1 MPIQKQENDT
11 GTEEQTR
18 KLFTCPVDGCV
29 KCFQQYGSL
38 ENHLQYGS
46 CKLVPERKNLF
57 DKAKISYRDKL
68 LHDRGIQPVLAS
80 STLPVPAEETKH
92 KGWALKVTK
101 KASFQWKTKKYLEEK
116 FFLGQE
122 TGHKVEA
129 VTVAQEMRYAK
140 DEDGSSRFTL
150 DEFLTPQQ
158 VQSFFSRMAAK
169 FKNRRKE
176 ILEEDITT
184 AEDEAAY
191 SSTRAD
197 ILEKCQ
203 LSHPIVYDSFNLCA
217 LNASNGFK
225 KLSVNMLRL
234 ICEYFDLDVCNVP
247 RSREAPCSITELND
261 ISGWP
266 ARLFDGS
273 PPGGTGSVKCIFAD

>member
-1 MPIQKQENDT
+1 M
-11 GTEEQTR
+11 
-18 KLFTCPVDGCV
+18 

-38 ENHLQYGS
+38 EIHLQYGS
-46 CKLVPERKNLF
+46 CKLVPERENLF
-57 DKAKISYRDKL
+57 DKAKICYRDN
-68 LHDRGIQPVLAS
+68 LHDRGIHPVLTS
-80 STLPVPAEETKH
+80 STLPLPVGDIKP

-101 KASFQWKTKKYLEEK
+101 KATRFNEKQKKYLEEK

-140 DEDGSSRFTL
+140 DEAGSRRFTL

-169 FKNRRKE
+169 IRNRQE
-176 ILEEDITT
+176 EVLEEDTT
-184 AEDEAAY
+184 AAEDQAAF

-197 ILEKCQ
+197 ILENCQ
-203 LSHPIVYDSFNLCA
+203 LTHPIVYDSFNLRA
-217 LNASNGFK
+217 LYACNGFK

-234 ICEYFDLDVCNVP
+234 TCEYFDLDVCNIP
-247 RSREAPCSITELND
+247 RSRKAPYIEL
-261 ISGWP
+261 ISSLVLTCTCAP
-266 ARLFDGS
+266 S
-273 PPGGTGSVKCIFAD
+273 QN

>member
-1 MPIQKQENDT
+1 MRRED
-11 GTEEQTR
+11 
-18 KLFTCPVDGCV
+18 
-29 KCFQQYGSL
+29 
-38 ENHLQYGS
+38 
-46 CKLVPERKNLF
+46 
-57 DKAKISYRDKL
+57 RDKL
-68 LHDRGIQPVLAS
+68 LHDRGIQPALAS
-80 STLPVPAEETKH
+80 STLPVPAEETKP

-101 KASFQWKTKKYLEEK
+101 KATRFNEKLKKYLEEK
-116 FFLGQE
+116 FFLFQK

-129 VTVAQEMRYAK
+129 VIVAQEMRY
-140 DEDGSSRFTL
+140 DEDGSRRFTL

-169 FKNRRKE
+169 LKNRREE
-176 ILEEDITT
+176 ILEEDITA
-184 AEDEAAY
+184 AENEAAY

-247 RSREAPCSITELND
+247 RLRKAPYRELTSSLVQTCSCAPSQN
-261 ISGWP
+261 
-266 ARLFDGS
+266 
-273 PPGGTGSVKCIFAD
+273 